1 MNIGIPKDFRRYLS
15 MRGVSVIND
24 ESQDH
29 QPLTG
34 RALAIGSFL
43 SFFLAV
49 GANYA
54 DIVIKGSYM
63 TLDFSTP
70 GAIFVFLVVV
80 GGLNSLFKLT
90 ARWLWLSIAVP
101 VGMAIIWL
109 VHFAPYDAVVLH
121 SPGVLFGRMSNLPG
135 TSLLRM
141 CATGSAL

>member
-1 MNIGIPKDFRRYLS
+1 MRIGIPDDFRRYLS
-15 MRGVSVIND
+15 MRGVSVVDD

-34 RALAIGSFL
+34 RALAVGSFL

-70 GAIFVFLVVV
+70 GPSSSFSLSSVV
-80 GGLNSLFKLT
+80 
-90 ARWLWLSIAVP
+90 
-101 VGMAIIWL
+101 
-109 VHFAPYDAVVLH
+109 
-121 SPGVLFGRMSNLPG
+121 
-135 TSLLRM
+135 
-141 CATGSAL
+141 

>member
-1 MNIGIPKDFRRYLS
+1 MRIGIPDDFRRYLS
-15 MRGVSVIND
+15 MRGVSVTDD
-24 ESQDH
+24 EAEDH

-70 GAIFVFLVVV
+70 GALFVFLVLV
-80 GGLNSLFKLT
+80 GGLNSLFKLA
-90 ARWLWLSIAVP
+90 ARNVSVSVVVAV
-101 VGMAIIWL
+101 ASAAAWL
-109 VHFAPYDAVVLH
+109 VHFAP
-121 SPGVLFGRMSNLPG
+121 
-135 TSLLRM
+135 
-141 CATGSAL
+141 